1 MGYSPTMKITYCHKL
16 NDYMFNIGLAN
27 PNDSY
32 DPECDYQLETA
43 ENCIDCGMYEV
54 MKQRLHN
61 GELSI

>member
-1 MGYSPTMKITYCHKL
+1 MKVTYCHKL
-16 NDYMFNIGLAN
+16 NDYMLENGLAN

-32 DPECDYQLETA
+32 DPECDYQLETE

-54 MKQRLHN
+54 LKQRLQN